1 MVDPLSLASPGA
13 AGGSL
18 GPEALATLLLI
29 PAACLSQGQRLGH
42 VSSNSLIVLQW

>member
-18 GPEALATLLLI
+18 GPEVLMTLLLI
-29 PAACLSQGQRLGH
+29 PAVCLPWEQGLGQF
-42 VSSNSLIVLQW
+42 SLNNVTVLHG